1 MVLKTLSE
9 QEALVAA
16 VEKGVP
22 QKQLM
27 ETYGYKTANALK
39 LAYLNAL
46 AETGRVSGL
55 KTERK
60 KKAVSDTVTIN
71 SRGSLV
77 IPKALVDRLD
87 LDPDAIFKVKKSGT
101 GLSLTRMKS
110 KPKTILRKNRRPS
123 VHR

>member
-1 MVLKTLSE
+1 MVLKKLSE

-27 ETYGYKTANALK
+27 EKYGYKTANALK
-39 LAYLNAL
+39 IAYLNAL

-55 KTERK
+55 KTERKK

-77 IPKALVDRLD
+77 IPKALVASLD
-87 LDPDAIFKVKKSGT
+87 LDPDAKFRVKKSGI
-101 GLSLTRMKS
+101 GLSLTRMKP
-110 KPKTILRKNRRPS
+110 KPKTILRKKKKPPA
-123 VHR
+123 

>member
-1 MVLKTLSE
+1 MVLKKLSE
-9 QEALVAA
+9 QEALVVA

-27 ETYGYKTANALK
+27 EKYGYKTANALK
-39 LAYLNAL
+39 IAYLNAL

-55 KTERK
+55 KTERKK

-77 IPKALVDRLD
+77 IPKALVASLD
-87 LDPDAIFKVKKSGT
+87 LDPDAKFRVKKSGI
-101 GLSLTRMKS
+101 GLSLTRMKP
-110 KPKTILRKNRRPS
+110 KPKTILRKKKKPPA
-123 VHR
+123 